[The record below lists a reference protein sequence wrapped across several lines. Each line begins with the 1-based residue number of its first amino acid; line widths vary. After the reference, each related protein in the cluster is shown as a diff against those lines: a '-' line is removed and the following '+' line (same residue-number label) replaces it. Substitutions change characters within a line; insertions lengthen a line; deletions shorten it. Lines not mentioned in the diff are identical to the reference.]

1 MERAA
6 KTRKDWITGYGDDT
20 EAIAWLRR
28 SIEANRNYSSAHFHL
43 AAALALLG
51 ALDEARVATQAGFAL
66 PDFSIRRYR
75 LYYSSSDNPTFL
87 AGRER
92 ISVGL
97 RIAGVPED

>member
-1 MERAA
+1 MVFAGYA
-6 KTRKDWITGYGDDT
+6 KLSHGDDT
-20 EAIAWLRR
+20 EAVAWLRR

-66 PDFSIRRYR
+66 DPDFSIRRYR

-97 RIAGVPED
+97 RIAGVPDG